1 MENAQTKSLPYNA
14 INPLLRTRE
23 SYVDRILKSETPTD
37 LPVQAPT
44 KYQLVINSRTDKALR
59 LTLPRTSLAS
69 TDEIIE

>member
-59 LTLPRTSLAS
+59 LTLPRTLLAS